1 MTTAKTSSGKK
12 LLVFLSH
19 ASQDKAVV
27 RLLCKLLRRDGF
39 DPWLDEER
47 LLPGMDWN
55 LEIQKAMRASDAILV
70 CFSSLSVQ
78 KEGYVQREYKKAL
91 DFREEKPDGTIFVIP
106 VRLDGCEV
114 PFEFREIQYVD
125 YPAGY
130 DRIVAALMARQAQK
144 GGKPASPVKARK
156 MGSKPEA
163 LIDTQP
169 IPKPKRESKS
179 QGGTTFNIQ
188 GGIHAGRDVVN
199 GPQTNYITIHNTTTN
214 YNSPAE
220 LVTALQQLQA
230 QVAALKTAPGL
241 DESDIKMVE
250 AVEGRVQEAA
260 GEAQKPAP
268 DGGRITST
276 LEKARK
282 TMDLLTGSVGSAVTL
297 GATIGNIILAAS
309 KLFGG

>member
-1 MTTAKTSSGKK
+1 MTTAKTSSEKK

-19 ASQDKAVV
+19 ASQDKPAV

-91 DFREEKPDGTIFVIP
+91 DYRDEKPGGTIYVIP
-106 VRLDGCEV
+106 VRLDVCDV
-114 PFEFREIQYVD
+114 PFEFQKIQYVD
-125 YPAGY
+125 YPSGY
-130 DRIVAALMARQAQK
+130 DRIVAALNIRQAQK
-144 GGKPASPVKARK
+144 SGAVAGPVKARK
-156 MGSKPEA
+156 TVSKSES
-163 LIDTQP
+163 LVDTQP
-169 IPKPKRESKS
+169 VPRQKREKKS
-179 QGGTTFNIQ
+179 ADGPVYNIE

-199 GPQTNYITIHNTTTN
+199 GPQTNYITINNTATN

-250 AVEGRVQEAA
+250 AVEGRVQDAA